1 MLESWQQETYIF
13 VDEDLQPSTEVS
25 QKDPGLKSTL
35 SK

>member
-13 VDEDLQPSTEVS
+13 VDEDLHPSTEVS
-25 QKDPGLKSTL
+25 QKDPGPEIN

>member
-25 QKDPGLKSTL
+25 QKDPDLEIN

>member
-13 VDEDLQPSTEVS
+13 VDDNLQPSTEVS
-25 QKDPGLKSTL
+25 QKDPALEIN

>member
-13 VDEDLQPSTEVS
+13 VDEDLQLSTEVS
-25 QKDPGLKSTL
+25 QKDLGLEIN